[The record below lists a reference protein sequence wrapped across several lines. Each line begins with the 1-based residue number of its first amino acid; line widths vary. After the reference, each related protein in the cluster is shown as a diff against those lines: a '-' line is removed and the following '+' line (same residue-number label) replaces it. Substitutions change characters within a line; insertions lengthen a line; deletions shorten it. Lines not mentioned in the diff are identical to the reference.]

1 MDGRPY
7 TLPALAI
14 RYLRHYLFAQNGKG
28 HGIHSPFVYDFV
40 RNVLMDRTWQS
51 DFEQIEKLRS
61 ALVNNSRTIN
71 LTDYGAGSGKG
82 LQQKKS
88 IAQIVRSAAKPPRL
102 AQLLY
107 RSVQYVKA
115 CTIVELGTSLG
126 LTTAYLSA
134 ARKQGNVYSLEGDPA
149 IAAIAIENLAI
160 LGITNSEIITGNFD
174 DTLQPLLNRLA
185 QPDLVY
191 IDGNHRL
198 EPTMRYFE
206 QALVKTGEYSVIIF
220 DDIHWSSE
228 MELAWEKIKE
238 HPRVTLTID
247 LFFLGYVFFRP
258 EFRERQHFTIR
269 F

>member
-7 TLPALAI
+7 TLPALVI
-14 RYLRHYLFAQNGKG
+14 RYLRYYLFAQNGKG

-40 RNVLMDRTWQS
+40 RQVLMDHNWHP
-51 DFEQIEKLRS
+51 DFDQIEKLRA
-61 ALVNNSRTIN
+61 ALVKDPRIIK

-82 LQQKKS
+82 LQPVKS
-88 IAQIVRSAAKPPRL
+88 ISQIVRSAAKPPRL

-107 RSVQYVKA
+107 RSVQYFKA

-126 LTTAYLSA
+126 LTTAYLAA
-134 ARKQGNVYSLEGDPA
+134 ARKQGNVYSMEGDPA
-149 IAAIAIENLAI
+149 IAAIAIDNLAT
-160 LGITNSEIITGNFD
+160 LGITNAEIITGNFD
-174 DTLQPLLNRLA
+174 DTLQPLLNRLGQA
-185 QPDLVY
+185 DLVY

-206 QALVKTGEYSVIIF
+206 QALGNTGEYSVIIF